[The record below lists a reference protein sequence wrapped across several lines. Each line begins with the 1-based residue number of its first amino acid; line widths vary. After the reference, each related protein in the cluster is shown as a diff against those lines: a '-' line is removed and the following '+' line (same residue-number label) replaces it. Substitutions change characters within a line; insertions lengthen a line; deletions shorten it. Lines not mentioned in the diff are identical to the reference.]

1 MRLPMRE
8 SNAKNIQ
15 LLYLLLGGGT
25 VFLFVYLEAVFSEM
39 GYFLAEKYLPVPCL
53 LFFGSALTQ
62 RLSPLAK
69 KSLLLSAV
77 TVLWFAIV
85 QLRHELTGMGL
96 RSFGI
101 FAFAYLLGF
110 PFAAVTEDG
119 KTGCG
124 MKLIGK
130 IYAASAMV
138 SVLCTALLVAD
149 AVPERLAGAISYDGA
164 RVMTF
169 WHPNVGAC
177 ALMLGVGFSLYFLV
191 SVKKKWTKALLVTM
205 IVLEFVAMVLTNS
218 RTAILLTCGL
228 AGGTLFFRLWKGG
241 WKQFLAAFAAATA
254 AILLLFFLYDSIFDW
269 HTQNRINDLLAQAET
284 TASAVQ
290 SPAAPAVAEAIP
302 SEAVPVTAEEVP
314 GETVPVTAEEI
325 PGETAPEV
333 PNGLKIDK
341 ETGEISLVTESA
353 QSELSESMKSMNGR
367 TVIWKATIQTLQD
380 NPEIRLWGSEYAHLE
395 ISYRNPFQVG
405 HAHNAWL
412 QTWILLG
419 TPAFLMSL
427 VYTLLAV
434 VNAVWLMFRKN
445 MELNKK
451 IVALM
456 VMCMLAAGILE
467 PYLFAGEMTTSFV
480 NFLFFFCTGYLMQ
493 WNVDA
498 SISL

>member
-1 MRLPMRE
+1 MKLPIRE

-77 TVLWFAIV
+77 TVLWFAIT
-85 QLRHELTGMGL
+85 QLRHELTGMDL

-101 FAFAYLLGF
+101 FAFVYLLGF
-110 PFAAVTEDG
+110 PYAAVTEDG
-119 KTGCG
+119 NACSGL
-124 MKLIGK
+124 KLMGK
-130 IYAASAMV
+130 IYVAAALV

-149 AVPERLAGAISYDGA
+149 AVPERLAGAICYDGA
-164 RVMTF
+164 RVVAL

-177 ALMLGVGFSLYFLV
+177 ALLLGIGFSLYFLV
-191 SVKKKWTKALLVTM
+191 SVEKKWMKALLVAM

-218 RTAILLTCGL
+218 RTAVLLACGL
-228 AGGTLFFRLWKGG
+228 MGGTLFFRLWTGG
-241 WKQFLAAFAAATA
+241 WKRFLAAFAAAIA
-254 AILLLFFLYDSIFDW
+254 AILLLFFLYDAMFDW

-284 TASAVQ
+284 TETAVQNPAADADISAV
-290 SPAAPAVAEAIP
+290 VI
-302 SEAVPVTAEEVP
+302 SEAEENAP
-314 GETVPVTAEEI
+314 D
-325 PGETAPEV
+325 ETAPEV

-341 ETGEISLVTESA
+341 ETGELTLATGSG
-353 QSELSESMKSMNGR
+353 QSELSHDMKTLNGR
-367 TVIWKATIQTLQD
+367 TSIWKATIQAMQD
-380 NPEIRLWGSEYAHLE
+380 DPDIRRWGSEYAYME
-395 ISYRNPFQVG
+395 ISYRNSFRVG

-419 TPAFLMSL
+419 TPALLMSL
-427 VYTLLAV
+427 VYTLAAV

-498 SISL
+498 SVSL

>member
-25 VFLFVYLEAVFSEM
+25 VYLFVYIEAVFGGM

-62 RLSPLAK
+62 RLSPMAK

-77 TVLWFAIV
+77 TVLWFAIT
-85 QLRHELTGMGL
+85 QLQHELTGMGL

-101 FAFAYLLGF
+101 FAFVYLLGF
-110 PFAAVTEDG
+110 PYAAVTEDG
-119 KTGCG
+119 KASSGL
-124 MKLIGK
+124 KLMGK
-130 IYAASAMV
+130 VYVASAMI

-149 AVPERLAGAISYDGA
+149 AVPERLAGAIGYDGA
-164 RVMTF
+164 RVVAL

-177 ALMLGVGFSLYFLV
+177 ALLLGIGFSLYFLV
-191 SVKKKWTKALLVTM
+191 SVEKKWMKALLVSM

-218 RTAILLTCGL
+218 RTSILLSCGL
-228 AGGTLFFRLWKGG
+228 MGGTLFFRIWKSG
-241 WKQFLAAFAAATA
+241 WKRFFVAFAAAVA
-254 AILLLFFLYDSIFDW
+254 AILLLFFLYDSMFDW
-269 HTQNRINDLLAQAET
+269 HTQNRINDLLAQVET

-290 SPAAPAVAEAIP
+290 SPAAPAFDEAIP
-302 SEAVPVTAEEVP
+302 S
-314 GETVPVTAEEI
+314 ETVPVTAEEVS
-325 PGETAPEV
+325 GETIPEV
-333 PNGLKIDK
+333 PSGLKIDK
-341 ETGEISLVTESA
+341 NTGEVTLATGSG
-353 QSELSESMKSMNGR
+353 QSELSHDMKTLNGR
-367 TVIWKATIQTLQD
+367 FSIWKATIQALQD
-380 NPEIRLWGSEYAHLE
+380 NPDIQRWGSEYAYME
-395 ISYRNPFQVG
+395 ISYRNSFRVG

-427 VYTLLAV
+427 VYTLVAV

-467 PYLFAGEMTTSFV
+467 PYLFVGEMTTSFV

-498 SISL
+498 SVSP

>member
-8 SNAKNIQ
+8 SNVKNIQ

-25 VFLFVYLEAVFSEM
+25 VYLFVYIEAVFGGM

-77 TVLWFAIV
+77 TVLWFAIT
-85 QLRHELTGMGL
+85 QLQHELTGMGL

-101 FAFAYLLGF
+101 FAFVYLLGF

-119 KTGCG
+119 KASSGL
-124 MKLIGK
+124 KLMGK
-130 IYAASAMV
+130 VYVASAMV

-149 AVPERLAGAISYDGA
+149 AVPERLAGAIGYDGA
-164 RVMTF
+164 RVVAL

-177 ALMLGVGFSLYFLV
+177 ALLLGIGFSLYFLV
-191 SVKKKWTKALLVTM
+191 SVEKKWMKALLVSM

-218 RTAILLTCGL
+218 RTSILLSCGL
-228 AGGTLFFRLWKGG
+228 MGGTLFFRIWKSG
-241 WKQFLAAFAAATA
+241 WKRFFVAFAAAVA
-254 AILLLFFLYDSIFDW
+254 AILLLFFLYDSMFDW
-269 HTQNRINDLLAQAET
+269 HTQNRINTLMAQAET
-284 TASAVQ
+284 MEAAEQ
-290 SPAAPAVAEAIP
+290 APAADVAADAV
-302 SEAVPVTAEEVP
+302 S
-314 GETVPVTAEEI
+314 
-325 PGETAPEV
+325 GETAGEASVETIREV
-333 PNGLKIDK
+333 PSGLKIDK
-341 ETGEISLVTESA
+341 NTGEVMLVTGSG
-353 QSELSESMKSMNGR
+353 QSELSHDMKTLNGR
-367 TVIWKATIQTLQD
+367 FSIWKATIQALQD
-380 NPEIRLWGSEYAHLE
+380 NPDIRRWGSEYAYME
-395 ISYRNPFQVG
+395 ISYRNSFRVG

-419 TPAFLMSL
+419 TPALLMSL
-427 VYTLLAV
+427 VYTLVAV

-480 NFLFFFCTGYLMQ
+480 NFIFFFCTGYLMQ
-493 WNVDA
+493 WNADA
-498 SISL
+498 SAKK